1 MLDVLI
7 RDGSD
12 NRRSLDDVMREL
24 YRTAYK
30 KGRGFT
36 AGDWWPAVR
45 RAAGGRSFTEF
56 NAKYIDGREP
66 FPWSDILPRAGMRLA
81 SDTLREPRIGVATG
95 EDSSG
100 AIVVQEVQSGGV
112 AQEAGVRPGDQLIA
126 LGDVEITDP
135 DFGTAFRAR
144 FGKNEGDSLPI
155 RVRRGADTLTLHGL
169 VRLVSRVESRLE
181 ADPRASPKAARVRNG
196 IFTGAVGR

>member
-1 MLDVLI
+1 VLI

-24 YRTAYK
+24 YRSTYK

-36 AGDWWPAVR
+36 AADWWPAVS

-56 NAKYIDGREP
+56 NASYIDGRDP
-66 FPWSDILPRAGMRLA
+66 FPWSDVLPRAGLRQVA
-81 SDTLREPRIGVATG
+81 DTVREPRVGLASG
-95 EDSSG
+95 QDSSG
-100 AIVVQEVQSGGV
+100 AIVVREVQPGGV
-112 AQEAGVRPGDQLIA
+112 AQEAGVKPGDRLIA
-126 LGDVEITDP
+126 LGDVAIMDP

-155 RVRRGADTLTLHGL
+155 RVLRGSDTLTLHGT
-169 VRLVSRVESRLE
+169 VRLIARVESRLA
-181 ADPRASPKAARVRNG
+181 ADPNASEKAKQVRNG
-196 IFTGAVGR
+196 IFTGTVRK